1 MKRIIAAITILIM
14 LFSLSP
20 SSDAVVSDKAEPL
33 PDGSVPCIKG
43 TTIRNG
49 VKTAEY
55 YSGSG
60 ELLFV
65 FGVYAVFKFDGKK
78 VECISR
84 QYFRSVAGKNCRFV
98 SGAAEST
105 QNSRTEATA
114 SASGV
119 FEHQILGIPID
130 SVTMDVSITCDAYAR
145 LSSNITML

>member
-60 ELLFV
+60 ELLYV

-130 SVTMDVSITCDAYAR
+130 SVTMDVSITCDAYGR
-145 LSSNITML
+145 LS

>member
-130 SVTMDVSITCDAYAR
+130 SVTMDVCITCDAYGR
-145 LSSNITML
+145 LS

>member
-43 TTIRNG
+43 TNMRGG

-78 VECISR
+78 
-84 QYFRSVAGKNCRFV
+84 
-98 SGAAEST
+98 
-105 QNSRTEATA
+105 
-114 SASGV
+114 
-119 FEHQILGIPID
+119 
-130 SVTMDVSITCDAYAR
+130 
-145 LSSNITML
+145 

>member
-78 VECISR
+78 VECISL

-130 SVTMDVSITCDAYAR
+130 SVTMDVSITCDEYGR
-145 LSSNITML
+145 LS

>member
-119 FEHQILGIPID
+119 FEHQILGIPIE
-130 SVTMDVSITCDAYAR
+130 SVTMDVSITCDEYGR
-145 LSSNITML
+145 LS

>member
-1 MKRIIAAITILIM
+1 MKRIIAAISILIM

-130 SVTMDVSITCDAYAR
+130 SVTMDVSITCDEYGR
-145 LSSNITML
+145 LS

>member
-98 SGAAEST
+98 AGAAEST

-130 SVTMDVSITCDAYAR
+130 SVTMDVSITCDEYGR
-145 LSSNITML
+145 LS

>member
-1 MKRIIAAITILIM
+1 MKRILAAITILIM

-130 SVTMDVSITCDAYAR
+130 SVTMDVSITCDEYGR
-145 LSSNITML
+145 LS

>member
-114 SASGV
+114 SSSGV
-119 FEHQILGIPID
+119 F
-130 SVTMDVSITCDAYAR
+130 
-145 LSSNITML
+145 

>member
-105 QNSRTEATA
+105 QHSRTEATA

-130 SVTMDVSITCDAYAR
+130 SVTMDVSITCDEYGR
-145 LSSNITML
+145 LS

>member
-60 ELLFV
+60 ELMFV

-130 SVTMDVSITCDAYAR
+130 SVTMDVSITCDEYGR
-145 LSSNITML
+145 LS

>member
-60 ELLFV
+60 ELLCV

-130 SVTMDVSITCDAYAR
+130 SVTMDVSITCDEYGR
-145 LSSNITML
+145 LS

>member
-78 VECISR
+78 VECIRR

-130 SVTMDVSITCDAYAR
+130 SVTMDVSITCDEYGR
-145 LSSNITML
+145 LS

>member
-43 TTIRNG
+43 TTIRKG

-130 SVTMDVSITCDAYAR
+130 SVTMDVSITCDEYGR
-145 LSSNITML
+145 LS

>member
-1 MKRIIAAITILIM
+1 MKRIIAAITIFVM
-14 LFSLSP
+14 LFSLIP
-20 SSDAVVSDKAEPL
+20 SSDAVVSDKTEPL
-33 PDGSVPCIKG
+33 PDGSVQYIKG
-43 TTIRNG
+43 TNMRGG

-65 FGVYAVFKFDGKK
+65 FGVYAVFKFDSKK

-84 QYFRSVAGKNCRFV
+84 QYFRSVAGTNCKFV

-130 SVTMDVSITCDAYAR
+130 SVTMDVSITCDAYGR
-145 LSSNITML
+145 LS

>member
-49 VKTAEY
+49 VKTVEY

-130 SVTMDVSITCDAYAR
+130 SVTMDVSITCDEYGR
-145 LSSNITML
+145 LS

>member
-60 ELLFV
+60 ELLFW
-65 FGVYAVFKFDGKK
+65 FGVYAVFKFDCKK
-78 VECISR
+78 GECISR
-84 QYFRSVAGKNCRFV
+84 QYVRSVAGKNCRFV

-130 SVTMDVSITCDAYAR
+130 SVTMDVSITCDEYGR
-145 LSSNITML
+145 LS

>member
-1 MKRIIAAITILIM
+1 MKRIIAAITIFVM

-20 SSDAVVSDKAEPL
+20 SSDAVAFNKTEPL
-33 PDGSVPCIKG
+33 TGSVPCIKG
-43 TTIRNG
+43 TNMKYG

-78 VECISR
+78 VECISQ
-84 QYFRSVAGKNCRFV
+84 QYFRSVAGTKCKFV
-98 SGAAEST
+98 SGAAESA
-105 QNSRTEATA
+105 QNSRTEVTA

-130 SVTMDVSITCDAYAR
+130 SVTIDVSITCDEYGR
-145 LSSNITML
+145 IS

>member
-1 MKRIIAAITILIM
+1 MKRIIAAITILIK

-130 SVTMDVSITCDAYAR
+130 SVTMDVSITCDEYGR
-145 LSSNITML
+145 LS

>member
-1 MKRIIAAITILIM
+1 MKRIIAAITIFVM
-14 LFSLSP
+14 LFSLIP
-20 SSDAVVSDKAEPL
+20 SSDAVVSDKTEPL
-33 PDGSVPCIKG
+33 PDGSVQYIKG
-43 TTIRNG
+43 TNMRGG

-84 QYFRSVAGKNCRFV
+84 QYFRSVAGTNCKFV
-98 SGAAEST
+98 SGSAEST

-130 SVTMDVSITCDAYAR
+130 SVTIDVSITCDEYGR
-145 LSSNITML
+145 LS

>member
-98 SGAAEST
+98 SGATEST

-130 SVTMDVSITCDAYAR
+130 SVTMDVSITCDEYGR
-145 LSSNITML
+145 LS

>member
-20 SSDAVVSDKAEPL
+20 SSDAVVSDKTEPQ

-43 TTIRNG
+43 TNMKYG

-84 QYFRSVAGKNCRFV
+84 QYFRSVAGTKCKFV

-105 QNSRTEATA
+105 QNSRTEVTA

-130 SVTMDVSITCDAYAR
+130 SVTIDVSITCDEYGR
-145 LSSNITML
+145 LS

>member
-119 FEHQILGIPID
+119 SEHQILGTLHG
-130 SVTMDVSITCDAYAR
+130 SLT
-145 LSSNITML
+145 

>member
-20 SSDAVVSDKAEPL
+20 SSDAVFSDKAEPL

-130 SVTMDVSITCDAYAR
+130 SVTMDVSITCDEYGR
-145 LSSNITML
+145 LS

>member
-1 MKRIIAAITILIM
+1 MKRIIAAITIFVM
-14 LFSLSP
+14 LFSLIP
-20 SSDAVVSDKAEPL
+20 SSDAVVLDKTEPL
-33 PDGSVPCIKG
+33 PDGSVQYIKG
-43 TTIRNG
+43 TNMRGG

-84 QYFRSVAGKNCRFV
+84 QYFRSVAGTNCKFV

-130 SVTMDVSITCDAYAR
+130 SVTIDVSITCDAYGR
-145 LSSNITML
+145 LS

>member
-84 QYFRSVAGKNCRFV
+84 QYFRSVAGKNCRIV

-130 SVTMDVSITCDAYAR
+130 SVTMDVSITCDEYGR
-145 LSSNITML
+145 LS

>member
-1 MKRIIAAITILIM
+1 MKRIIAAITTLIM

-130 SVTMDVSITCDAYAR
+130 SVTMDVSITCDEYGR
-145 LSSNITML
+145 LS

>member
-105 QNSRTEATA
+105 QNCRTEATA

-130 SVTMDVSITCDAYAR
+130 SVTMDVSITCDEYGR
-145 LSSNITML
+145 LS

>member
-119 FEHQILGIPID
+119 FEHQIFGIPID
-130 SVTMDVSITCDAYAR
+130 SVTMDVSITCDAYGR
-145 LSSNITML
+145 LS

>member
-114 SASGV
+114 AASGV

-130 SVTMDVSITCDAYAR
+130 SVTMDVSITCDEYGR
-145 LSSNITML
+145 LS

>member
-65 FGVYAVFKFDGKK
+65 FGVYAVFKFDGKQ

-130 SVTMDVSITCDAYAR
+130 SVTMDVSITCDEYGR
-145 LSSNITML
+145 LS

>member
-1 MKRIIAAITILIM
+1 MKRIIAAITIFVM
-14 LFSLSP
+14 LFSLIP
-20 SSDAVVSDKAEPL
+20 SSDAVVLDKTEPL
-33 PDGSVPCIKG
+33 PDGSVQYIKG
-43 TTIRNG
+43 TNMRGG

-84 QYFRSVAGKNCRFV
+84 QYFRSVAGTKCKFV

-130 SVTMDVSITCDAYAR
+130 SVTIDVSITCDEYGR
-145 LSSNITML
+145 LS

>member
-14 LFSLSP
+14 IFSLSP

-130 SVTMDVSITCDAYAR
+130 SVTMDVSITCDEYGR
-145 LSSNITML
+145 LS

>member
-119 FEHQILGIPID
+119 FEHQILGIPIA
-130 SVTMDVSITCDAYAR
+130 SVTMAVSITCDEYGR
-145 LSSNITML
+145 LS

>member
-20 SSDAVVSDKAEPL
+20 SSDAVVSDRTEPQT
-33 PDGSVPCIKG
+33 DGSVPCING
-43 TTIRNG
+43 TNMKYGI
-49 VKTAEY
+49 KIAEY

-84 QYFRSVAGKNCRFV
+84 QYFRSVAGTNCKFV

-130 SVTMDVSITCDAYAR
+130 SVTMDVSITCDAYGR
-145 LSSNITML
+145 LS

>member
-114 SASGV
+114 SVSGV

-130 SVTMDVSITCDAYAR
+130 SVTMDVSITCDEYGR
-145 LSSNITML
+145 LS

>member
-1 MKRIIAAITILIM
+1 MKRIIAVITIFVM
-14 LFSLSP
+14 LFSLIP
-20 SSDAVVSDKAEPL
+20 SSDAVVLDKAEPL

-43 TTIRNG
+43 TNMRGG

-84 QYFRSVAGKNCRFV
+84 QYFRSVAGTKCKFV

-130 SVTMDVSITCDAYAR
+130 SVTIDVSITCDEYGR
-145 LSSNITML
+145 LS